1 MNSAVFPGLQGGPLE
16 HVIAAKAV
24 ALKEALDPAFKE
36 YGENVIKNAAAMAD
50 VFNQHPDF
58 RVISGGTNNHLF
70 LVDVT
75 KVVENGK
82 VAQNVLEEVN
92 ITLNKNGIPYEQ
104 LSPFKTSGI
113 RVGSPAITS
122 RGMGEVES
130 RKIAELMVEALEN
143 HDKPEVLERIR
154 GEVKALTDAFPL
166 Y

>member
-1 MNSAVFPGLQGGPLE
+1 MTDDEDIAKKLNSAVFPGLQGGPLE

-75 KVVENGK
+75 KVVEM
-82 VAQNVLEEVN
+82 VRLR
-92 ITLNKNGIPYEQ
+92 
-104 LSPFKTSGI
+104 KTFL
-113 RVGSPAITS
+113 
-122 RGMGEVES
+122 
-130 RKIAELMVEALEN
+130 K
-143 HDKPEVLERIR
+143 K
-154 GEVKALTDAFPL
+154 
-166 Y
+166 

>member
-1 MNSAVFPGLQGGPLE
+1 M
-16 HVIAAKAV
+16 HVIAGKAV

-50 VFNQHPDF
+50 VFNQHPNF
-58 RVISGGTNNHLF
+58 RVISGGTDNHVF

-82 VAQNVLEEVN
+82 VAQNVLESVN
-92 ITLNKNGIPYEQ
+92 ITLNKNSIPFET

-113 RVGSPAITS
+113 RIGSPAITS
-122 RGMGEVES
+122 RGMGEKES
-130 RKIAELMVEALEN
+130 RAIAELIVKAFENYQNETILE
-143 HDKPEVLERIR
+143 EVRR
-154 GEVKALTDAFPL
+154 EVKALTDAFPL